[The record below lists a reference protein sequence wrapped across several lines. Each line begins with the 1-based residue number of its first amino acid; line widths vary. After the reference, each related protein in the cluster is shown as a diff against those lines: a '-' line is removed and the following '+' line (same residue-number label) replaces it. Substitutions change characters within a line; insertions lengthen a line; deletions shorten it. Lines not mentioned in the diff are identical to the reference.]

1 MKTQW
6 NLERN
11 EKTPF
16 NALDEYDRLMGEQ
29 RRQSQA
35 WRIRCLFTAVINVV
49 LVIATCVSFTHN
61 KVVPVFIM
69 ENDLGELRYLGNYD
83 KVSYSG
89 GRITDKMV
97 EAAVRNFFTRM
108 YSIPLDFTVLKDNI
122 STNYA
127 YMTNESAD
135 RYTNWLREEKPQDMF
150 GIETAGAV
158 IESVL
163 RLSADSI
170 QVDFTVTYTRIDGG
184 VSRAVKKRAVVHT
197 ALLEPNKENIYKNP
211 AGIYITGFDVT
222 DIGTK

>member
-1 MKTQW
+1 M
-6 NLERN
+6 
-11 EKTPF
+11 
-16 NALDEYDRLMGEQ
+16 
-29 RRQSQA
+29 
-35 WRIRCLFTAVINVV
+35 RCLLTIVINVV

-69 ENDLGELRYLGNYD
+69 ENELGELRYLGNYD
-83 KVSYSG
+83 KVSYAG

-127 YMTNESAD
+127 YMTSESAD
-135 RYTNWLREEKPQDMF
+135 RYSNWLREEKPQDMF
-150 GIETAGAV
+150 GIETASAV
-158 IESVL
+158 MESVL
-163 RLSADSI
+163 HLSAQSM
-170 QVDFTVTYTRIDGG
+170 QVDFSVTYTRIDGG
-184 VSRAVKKRAVVHT
+184 SMRTIKKRAVVHT
-197 ALLEPNKENIYKNP
+197 ALLEPNNENIYKNP